1 MVDFFIYDY
10 GCGAQVFFNARPQM
24 FHKHGYKAPKWVV
37 DRFHFGSHKDEF
49 CLNNCNPS
57 ACPGIDYVNTEAC
70 EQLFSWLGKFKF
82 QTAGM
87 TISTYKYFL
96 YMVILL
102 HNEQILNP

>member
-1 MVDFFIYDY
+1 MILVVRILSIS
-10 GCGAQVFFNARPQM
+10 CAR
-24 FHKHGYKAPKWVV
+24 AV
-37 DRFHFGSHKDEF
+37 
-49 CLNNCNPS
+49 CNGVRT
-57 ACPGIDYVNTEAC
+57 ALPGRGVGLRIPRIRNRIDYVNTEAC